1 MYVYRKNHCVTSY
14 SHWYVHETRL
24 TNFVLSPL
32 LAPDSEAR
40 CGRTT
45 LPICTLFV
53 GTVPTEANV

>member
-1 MYVYRKNHCVTSY
+1 MCTGIGTVLPFTAK
-14 SHWYVHETRL
+14 HETLL
-24 TNFVLSPL
+24 TNFVLRTF